1 MSTKKLL
8 VKNVPF
14 DGVRAVISASQSS
27 VLSTY
32 YSEGSGQRYYVN
44 ALTSTASSTMESATF
59 DSYLSFT
66 MSDSTTHTYDLIPM
80 LAGNSVIIDSFIY
93 AQNLSGSKGFVES
106 SFGAFRHTGSVLTA
120 VGSGIQNTKTTDF
133 PTGHI
138 SATWLTNGTQSVYLN
153 IQNITGE
160 VIDVDVYISYRKGF
174 HSISTGSTAS
184 KPIYPQPNNPTS

>member
-1 MSTKKLL
+1 MIKKLL

-14 DGVRAVISASQSS
+14 DKVRAVISASQSS

-44 ALTSTASSTMESATF
+44 ALTSTASATMESATF
-59 DSYLSFT
+59 DSFLSFT
-66 MSDSTTHTYDLIPM
+66 MSNSATHTYNLIPM
-80 LAGNSVIIDSFIY
+80 IQGNSVIIDSYIY

-106 SFGAFRHTGSVLTA
+106 SFGAFRHTGSALTA
-120 VGSGIQNTKTTDF
+120 VGSGIQNTRTTDF

-138 SATWLTNGTQSVYLN
+138 SATWIANATQSVMLSCVN
-153 IQNITGE
+153 TTGE

-174 HSISTGSTAS
+174 HSIATGSTAS
-184 KPIYPQPNNPTS
+184 KPIYPVPNNPTS